1 MQELYNEMWFAF
13 QRGEITQEVW
23 LDFGNA
29 VLEQLLAEIEDSLI
43 RLKNI

>member
-1 MQELYNEMWFAF
+1 MQELYNEMWHAF

-23 LDFGNA
+23 LDFSNA
-29 VLEQLLAEIEDSLI
+29 VFEQLLTEIEDSLI